1 MPGAFDGLTAANIYG
16 ASASAPA
23 SAHLDTAPGIAT
35 IAGPAPS
42 STTPWY
48 SPEHPLFVFGALILA
63 AAGLVGFA
71 GSARVG
77 PARASGSL
85 GKA

>member
-1 MPGAFDGLTAANIYG
+1 MPGAFDGLTATNLYG
-16 ASASAPA
+16 VSAAAPA
-23 SAHLDTAPGIAT
+23 SAHRDTAPGIAA
-35 IAGPAPS
+35 IAGPSPS
-42 STTPWY
+42 SSSPWY
-48 SPEHPLFVFGALILA
+48 SPDHPLFVFGVLLAA

-71 GSARVG
+71 GSARLG

>member
-1 MPGAFDGLTAANIYG
+1 MPGAFDGLTASNIYG
-16 ASASAPA
+16 LPRSTPS
-23 SAHLDTAPGIAT
+23 SAHLDTSPGIAVV
-35 IAGPAPS
+35 AGPSPDS
-42 STTPWY
+42 SSSWL
-48 SPEHPLFVFGALILA
+48 SPDHPLFVFGVLLAA

-77 PARASGSL
+77 PARASGSI